1 MQKFWQDKKTHL
13 YIWEVTNVFFLH
25 FFFTKLFQ
33 KVGVSLGVITIF
45 LPLWWCQDKTK
56 CKPYLFPSSLW
67 SDEPVEQVQVDLLAK
82 DARDVLEAGP
92 EIKYCHCLRWKIS
105 EWRLLSYCLLKCV
118 SNLSIFACDVHTST
132 ITTNTLA
139 EIHHPF
145 SCILITPTCLKT
157 KAPIY
162 YKLFLA
168 KKNFYANNTTK

>member
-33 KVGVSLGVITIF
+33 KDELSLGVMTF
-45 LPLWWCQDKTK
+45 SLPPWWCQDKTK

-92 EIKYCHCLRWKIS
+92 EIKYCQCLLWNIS
-105 EWRLLSYCLLKCV
+105 EWRLLSCCLLLFQIKTPLLASLLV
-118 SNLSIFACDVHTST
+118 MFTHQLSQSKPWLKSFFTYPH
-132 ITTNTLA
+132 
-139 EIHHPF
+139 
-145 SCILITPTCLKT
+145 SCSQR
-157 KAPIY
+157 
-162 YKLFLA
+162 A
-168 KKNFYANNTTK
+168 KN